1 MDLDR
6 YPSHNTCK
14 SNIDQDQSIYS
25 WVSQPTTA
33 AVAAQPSNS
42 PQRATLQFQNVL
54 NLRQLR
60 RRPPPVLHV
69 RHERWRYVDSSGESA

>member
-25 WVSQPTTA
+25 WVFFFTLIEQFPDPFDCRLTVWNDSML
-33 AVAAQPSNS
+33 NS
-42 PQRATLQFQNVL
+42 F
-54 NLRQLR
+54 
-60 RRPPPVLHV
+60 
-69 RHERWRYVDSSGESA
+69 S